1 MKTMQEF
8 EQLFAQRKAD
18 YIAKYNDLHHQLAV
32 LKREYHAG
40 NTELNHIRCQ
50 TIKSDPK
57 KVRKHECYALQHYL
71 GGVLN
76 EWTKTK
82 QLDAVNGV
90 VHFNCCAE
98 DAAVITITIPYKQAE
113 PAEGVN
119 EEV

>member
-8 EQLFAQRKAD
+8 EQVFAQRKAEHKARVAEL
-18 YIAKYNDLHHQLAV
+18 YRQIQEEKSSYHKVND
-32 LKREYHAG
+32 
-40 NTELNHIRCQ
+40 ELNHIRCQ

-82 QLDAVNGV
+82 QLDAENGV
-90 VHFNCCAE
+90 VHFNCCAD
-98 DAAVITITIPYKQAE
+98 DAAVFTITIPIKQS
-113 PAEGVN
+113 G
-119 EEV
+119 EERKEE